1 MLDINEVIITMND
14 LDNET
19 KSIICATVSCP
30 KNIHCDACP
39 LTNLYEKEEL
49 DEWYSRSSNKLK

>member
-1 MLDINEVIITMND
+1 MININEVIISMNN

-19 KSIICATVSCP
+19 KSIMCAHFSCL
-30 KNIHCDACP
+30 KSIHCDACP